1 MDMHKMTPWH
11 WLHQIGCGFVVYL
24 TQIVQSNSTIIFLA
38 PIVPPAADVPV

>member
-24 TQIVQSNSTIIFLA
+24 SNPNRSEQLHHYFFGTNSA
-38 PIVPPAADVPV
+38 SSG